1 MVKTST
7 QTTVESNA
15 AITKHQNVKPSK
27 AVISFL
33 VNYSKALEIKK
44 LKSSP
49 EMAVFKN

>member
-7 QTTVESNA
+7 QKTFESNA
-15 AITKHQNVKPSK
+15 PVTQKQNVKPSK